1 MAVEGNTR
9 NRVNGER
16 DRGTAE
22 SKTPSMSGN
31 HKRENR
37 EIPAEAGRTHVRPE
51 RTANATGGNADRLT
65 AGKSDESVVP
75 ATSTNNDASE
85 ASAESTEERDS
96 IKRNA
101 KQTDASR
108 TPSREHDVLFGLHG
122 VREAA
127 RKDSKLKFTALLHHV
142 SEDCLRNAFFDLKK
156 DAAVGVD
163 GEQGQAL

>member
-16 DRGTAE
+16 NRGTAE

-37 EIPAEAGRTHVRPE
+37 EIPAETGRTQVRPE

-85 ASAESTEERDS
+85 ASAEPTE
-96 IKRNA
+96 RNRLVVSA
-101 KQTDASR
+101 LFRIEKGPSPMVGNDRWAWHPWR
-108 TPSREHDVLFGLHG
+108 TRLSNRRCCGFC
-122 VREAA
+122 
-127 RKDSKLKFTALLHHV
+127 S
-142 SEDCLRNAFFDLKK
+142 AFF
-156 DAAVGVD
+156 A
-163 GEQGQAL
+163 